1 MDEIFIRNDDQRA
14 ILDSVRKFVEA
25 EVMPRAAELDA
36 QTDPEAAFSWEIVE
50 AADAF
55 GLRTM
60 TLSEELG
67 GMGVDSTTTAM
78 VVEELARGDLGISV
92 VFA

>member
-36 QTDPEAAFSWEIVE
+36 QTDPEAAFS
-50 AADAF
+50 
-55 GLRTM
+55 
-60 TLSEELG
+60 
-67 GMGVDSTTTAM
+67 
-78 VVEELARGDLGISV
+78 
-92 VFA
+92 